1 MFIEQI
7 SGQKI
12 KIKFDINEKQLLLG
26 DILKITSSG
35 KNGVLVQ
42 ITGISTAEKN
52 PNFNIADSKILY
64 TIDSTGK
71 LINWQG
77 NIPSQDFLIN
87 KLSSKEVLLCSNTLN
102 VQNPLLVG
110 ILSLYPDTEVNL
122 EAAFFERPT
131 VIYCDKQ
138 TQKDNILNLLSC
150 ELSKTAGKTVLID
163 FNNSYSD
170 LKVSLILEA
179 GKNIKLPFDFKGL
192 ELLYKKSLSD
202 ASAETRAVI
211 EDIFMEVENYL
222 SSGEVENIP
231 FSSFRQAVDSVY
243 ATNKLTELVLLKN
256 KLAKLQKNGV
266 FADKKQEITGFS
278 ENIRTN
284 NLVIVDLSKFPSDW
298 QKDLIEFL
306 IDSNTKKYKQK
317 FFLLIDVDKVGID
330 KAFIENLCTKAN
342 KNGVCPV
349 IITGHESETAVS
361 LLSYAVNIIA
371 FAPENTTKI
380 TALQGSLIRL
390 KDNEAVI
397 TGRITNNIPLY
408 TNIYDTEAVEESHY
422 SDDLNIS
429 SPEIYLLSETEAE
442 IGLPVSSSFSYEAD
456 EEVEKADEEDDEEN
470 FNYSNQFSYDESG
483 IELVENISKLQEE
496 VYISQKEDEEGEYS
510 DDSEDSYEEDE
521 ELDLEQEE
529 DSYEEDEGFDLEQED
544 SYEANSSSSSF
555 YDEKTA
561 EEDADSEEF
570 YEEDEETE
578 EDSYE
583 TNSGG
588 SSFYDANETENIY
601 SSSKPAPPKPPEP
614 SKKYAS
620 GFSEEDLSSFLDDD
634 DVEDNQP
641 SYSPKEEQADEDFD
655 YNSNEEF
662 QDESVLD
669 YGSFYDDD
677 SEEQNNNLTDE
688 YDEENYSDEY
698 EEAAYDEPVKP
709 SKKTKS
715 AKPSMPDIPIYA
727 TPKNQNEVS
736 YDDDFQEGDK
746 VKHEKYGLGTVTKI
760 IGSNEKRLCSIQF
773 DDVGRR
779 LLDPKLSDLQKI

>member
-26 DILKITSSG
+26 DILKITASG

-42 ITGISTAEKN
+42 VTGISTAEKN

-64 TIDSTGK
+64 TLDNTGK

-87 KLSSKEVLLCSNTLN
+87 KLSAKEVLLCSNTLN
-102 VQNPLLVG
+102 AQNPIPVG

-122 EAAFFERPT
+122 EASFFERPT

-138 TQKDNILNLLSC
+138 TQKDNILSLLSC

-163 FNNSYSD
+163 FDNSYSD
-170 LKVSLILEA
+170 LKVSLIMEA
-179 GKNIKLPFDFKGL
+179 GKNIKLPFDLKGL

-202 ASAETRAVI
+202 ASAETRATV

-222 SSGEVENIP
+222 SSGEIENIP

-256 KLAKLQKNGV
+256 KLSKLEKNGV
-266 FADKKQEITGFS
+266 FADKKQEITNFS
-278 ENIRTN
+278 ENIKTN

-317 FFLLIDVDKVGID
+317 FFLLVAADKAGID

-361 LLSYAVNIIA
+361 LLSYAANIIA

-380 TALQGSLIRL
+380 TALQESLIRL
-390 KDNEAVI
+390 KDNEVVI

-408 TNIYDTEAVEESHY
+408 TNIYDTEVFEESHY
-422 SDDLNIS
+422 STDLASS
-429 SPEIYLLSETEAE
+429 SPEIYLNTEYEAETEDE
-442 IGLPVSSSFSYEAD
+442 LPTTNSFSYEMTD
-456 EEVEKADEEDDEEN
+456 EIEEEDDEEN
-470 FNYSNQFSYDESG
+470 FNYSNQFDYDESG

-496 VYISQKEDEEGEYS
+496 VHISQKETAEADEYS
-510 DDSEDSYEEDE
+510 VVSEDSYEEDE
-521 ELDLEQEE
+521 DIELEQD
-529 DSYEEDEGFDLEQED
+529 DSYEEDDSFELEQND
-544 SYEANSSSSSF
+544 PYEANSNNSSF
-555 YDEKTA
+555 YDEET
-561 EEDADSEEF
+561 EDEADSEED
-570 YEEDEETE
+570 EEDEEPE
-578 EDSYE
+578 ENSYNI
-583 TNSGG
+583 NSNS
-588 SSFYDANETENIY
+588 SSFYDANENENIY
-601 SSSKPAPPKPPEP
+601 NSSKHEP
-614 SKKYAS
+614 SEPPKKYAS

-634 DVEDNQP
+634 IDDNQL
-641 SYSPKEEQADEDFD
+641 SYSSKDEHVDEDFD
-655 YNSNEEF
+655 YSSNEEF

-669 YGSFYDDD
+669 YGSFYDDSD
-677 SEEQNNNLTDE
+677 EEENNSNLTDE
-688 YDEENYSDEY
+688 YDEENAY
-698 EEAAYDEPVKP
+698 EEPAKP

-715 AKPSMPDIPIYA
+715 AKPSMPDIPIYS
-727 TPKNQNEVS
+727 TPKNQTEAS

-779 LLDPKLSDLQKI
+779 LLDPKLSELEKI

>member
-26 DILKITSSG
+26 DILKITASG

-42 ITGISTAEKN
+42 VTGISTAEKN

-64 TIDSTGK
+64 TIDKTGK

-87 KLSSKEVLLCSNTLN
+87 KLSAKEVLLCSNTLN
-102 VQNPLLVG
+102 AQNPLPVG
-110 ILSLYPDTEVNL
+110 TLSLYPDTEVNL
-122 EAAFFERPT
+122 EASFFERPT

-138 TQKDNILNLLSC
+138 NQKDNILNLLSC

-179 GKNIKLPFDFKGL
+179 GKDIKLPFDLKGL

-202 ASAETRAVI
+202 ASAETRATV

-222 SSGEVENIP
+222 SSGEIENIP

-256 KLAKLQKNGV
+256 KLSKLQKQGV
-266 FADKKQEITGFS
+266 FADKRQEITNFS
-278 ENIRTN
+278 ENIKTN
-284 NLVIVDLSKFPSDW
+284 NLVIVDLSKFPSVW

-306 IDSNTKKYKQK
+306 IDANTKKYKQK
-317 FFLLIDVDKVGID
+317 FFLLIDADKVKVD

-361 LLSYAVNIIA
+361 LLSYAANIIA

-380 TALQGSLIRL
+380 TALQDSLIRL

-422 SDDLNIS
+422 PNDSTIS
-429 SPEIYLLSETEAE
+429 NPEIYLLSEDETETE
-442 IGLPVSSSFSYEAD
+442 DRLPASRSFSYEAD
-456 EEVEKADEEDDEEN
+456 EIKVEEEDDEEN
-470 FNYSNQFSYDESG
+470 FNYSNQFAYDESG

-496 VYISQKEDEEGEYS
+496 VYISQKEDEEADEYS
-510 DDSEDSYEEDE
+510 DDSEETYEENE
-521 ELDLEQEE
+521 ELDLEQE
-529 DSYEEDEGFDLEQED
+529 DTYEEDEGFDLEQED

-555 YDEKTA
+555 YDEETA
-561 EEDADSEEF
+561 KDDAASEEF

-578 EDSYE
+578 EDSYN

-614 SKKYAS
+614 PKKYAS

-634 DVEDNQP
+634 ELEDNQP

-655 YNSNEEF
+655 YSSNEEF

-677 SEEQNNNLTDE
+677 SEEPNNNLTNE
-688 YDEENYSDEY
+688 YDDEENYSDEY
-698 EEAAYDEPVKP
+698 DENAYNKP
-709 SKKTKS
+709 E
-715 AKPSMPDIPIYA
+715 KPSMPDIPIYS
-727 TPKNQNEVS
+727 TPKNPNEIS

>member
-26 DILKITSSG
+26 DILKITASG
-35 KNGVLVQ
+35 KTGVLVQ

-52 PNFNIADSKILY
+52 PNFNLAESKILY
-64 TIDSTGK
+64 TIDSAGK

-87 KLSSKEVLLCSNTLN
+87 KLSAKEVLLCSNTLHT
-102 VQNPLLVG
+102 QTPLPVG

-122 EAAFFERPT
+122 EASFFERPT

-138 TQKDNILNLLSC
+138 TQKDNILSLLSC

-163 FNNSYSD
+163 FDNSYSD
-170 LKVSLILEA
+170 LKVSLTLEA
-179 GKNIKLPFDFKGL
+179 GKNIKLPFDLKGL
-192 ELLYKKSLSD
+192 ELFYKKSLSD
-202 ASAETRAVI
+202 ASAETRATV

-231 FSSFRQAVDSVY
+231 FSSFKQAVDSVY

-256 KLAKLQKNGV
+256 KLSKLQKNGV

-278 ENIRTN
+278 ENIKTN

-306 IDSNTKKYKQK
+306 IDSNTKKHKQK
-317 FFLLIDVDKVGID
+317 FFLLVDADKVKIN
-330 KAFIENLCTKAN
+330 KSFIENLCTKAN
-342 KNGVCPV
+342 KNGVYPV

-361 LLSYAVNIIA
+361 LLSYAANIIA

-380 TALQGSLIRL
+380 TVLKDSLIRL

-408 TNIYDTEAVEESHY
+408 TNIYDTEVFEESHY
-422 SDDLNIS
+422 SDDLNSS
-429 SPEIYLLSETEAE
+429 SPEIYLNTEYEVESETK
-442 IGLPVSSSFSYEAD
+442 LPASSSFSYEA
-456 EEVEKADEEDDEEN
+456 VEKIEEEDEEEN
-470 FNYSNQFSYDESG
+470 FNYSNQFAYDESG
-483 IELVENISKLQEE
+483 IELIENISKLQEE
-496 VYISQKEDEEGEYS
+496 VHISQKEEEEADEYS
-510 DDSEDSYEEDE
+510 AVSEEYYEE
-521 ELDLEQEE
+521 E
-529 DSYEEDEGFDLEQED
+529 DGFDLEQED
-544 SYEANSSSSSF
+544 SYEANSNNSSF
-555 YDEKTA
+555 YEEETA
-561 EEDADSEEF
+561 EDEADSEEF
-570 YEEDEETE
+570 DEEDEKTE
-578 EDSYE
+578 DDYYE

-601 SSSKPAPPKPPEP
+601 SSSKSAPPKPPEP
-614 SKKYAS
+614 PKKYAS

-634 DVEDNQP
+634 IDDNQL

-655 YNSNEEF
+655 YSSNEEF

-677 SEEQNNNLTDE
+677 SEEPNNNLTDE
-688 YDEENYSDEY
+688 YDDEENYSDQY
-698 EEAAYDEPVKP
+698 EETAYDEPVKP
-709 SKKTKS
+709 SKKPKS
-715 AKPSMPDIPIYA
+715 AKPSMPDIPIYS
-727 TPKNQNEVS
+727 TPKNQKEVS
-736 YDDDFQEGDK
+736 YEDDFQEGDK
-746 VKHEKYGLGTVTKI
+746 VKHEKYGMGTVTKI

>member
-26 DILKITSSG
+26 DILKITASG
-35 KNGVLVQ
+35 KTGVLVQ

-52 PNFNIADSKILY
+52 PNFNLAESKILY
-64 TIDSTGK
+64 TIDSAGK

-87 KLSSKEVLLCSNTLN
+87 KLSAKEVLLCSNTLN
-102 VQNPLLVG
+102 TQTPLPVG

-122 EAAFFERPT
+122 EASFFERPT

-138 TQKDNILNLLSC
+138 TQKDNILSLLSC

-163 FNNSYSD
+163 FDNSYSD
-170 LKVSLILEA
+170 LKVSLTLEA
-179 GKNIKLPFDFKGL
+179 GKNIKLPFDLKGL
-192 ELLYKKSLSD
+192 ELFYKKSLSD
-202 ASAETRAVI
+202 ASAETRATV

-231 FSSFRQAVDSVY
+231 FSSFKQAVDSVY

-256 KLAKLQKNGV
+256 KLSKLQKNGV

-278 ENIRTN
+278 ENIKTN

-306 IDSNTKKYKQK
+306 IDSNTKKHKQK
-317 FFLLIDVDKVGID
+317 FFLLVDADKVKIN
-330 KAFIENLCTKAN
+330 KSFIENLCTKAN
-342 KNGVCPV
+342 KNGVYPV

-361 LLSYAVNIIA
+361 LLSYAANIIA

-380 TALQGSLIRL
+380 TVLKDSLIRL

-408 TNIYDTEAVEESHY
+408 TNIYDTEVFEESHY
-422 SDDLNIS
+422 SDDLNSS
-429 SPEIYLLSETEAE
+429 SPEIYLNTEYEVESETK
-442 IGLPVSSSFSYEAD
+442 LPASSSFSYEA
-456 EEVEKADEEDDEEN
+456 VEKIEEEDEEEN
-470 FNYSNQFSYDESG
+470 FNYSNQFAYDESG
-483 IELVENISKLQEE
+483 IELIENISKLQEE
-496 VYISQKEDEEGEYS
+496 VHISQKEEEEADEYS
-510 DDSEDSYEEDE
+510 AVSEEYYEE
-521 ELDLEQEE
+521 E
-529 DSYEEDEGFDLEQED
+529 DGFDLEQED
-544 SYEANSSSSSF
+544 SYEANSNNSSF
-555 YDEKTA
+555 YEEETA
-561 EEDADSEEF
+561 EDEADSEEF
-570 YEEDEETE
+570 DEEDEKTE
-578 EDSYE
+578 DDYYE

-601 SSSKPAPPKPPEP
+601 SSSKSAPPKPPEP
-614 SKKYAS
+614 PKKYAS

-634 DVEDNQP
+634 IDDNQL

-655 YNSNEEF
+655 YSSNEEF

-677 SEEQNNNLTDE
+677 SEEPNNNLTDE
-688 YDEENYSDEY
+688 YDDEENYSDQY
-698 EEAAYDEPVKP
+698 EETAYDEPVKP
-709 SKKTKS
+709 SKKPKS
-715 AKPSMPDIPIYA
+715 AKPSMPDIPIYS
-727 TPKNQNEVS
+727 TPKNQKEVS
-736 YDDDFQEGDK
+736 YEDDFQEGDK
-746 VKHEKYGLGTVTKI
+746 VKHEKYGMGTVTKI